1 MTETILVEGLTYI
14 YPNDTKAVDG
24 MFLSVDRG
32 EIFGLLGING
42 AGKTTII
49 KVLTTLLRPTSG
61 KVRVLGHDVTEKPVE
76 IKKKAGVV
84 PQENNLD
91 TRLTVRQNLIFHC
104 RYFGFKK
111 KEYIEKV
118 DEWIEFLGLKNKEN
132 GNIFHLSGGTKRKVM
147 LAKAFLTMP
156 ELLILDEPTSGL
168 DPEVRGLV
176 WSKISEFRE
185 SGGTV
190 FLSTHYLEEAERLCD
205 RIGII
210 HQGRLMIIGKPEE
223 LKKRAKG
230 NGFLED
236 AGIEDVFH
244 LTIGGLL

>member
-1 MTETILVEGLTYI
+1 MAEAIFIENITII
-14 YPNDTKAVDG
+14 YPNGTKAVDDISL
-24 MFLSVDRG
+24 FVARG
-32 EIFGLLGING
+32 EIFGILGVNG

-49 KVLTTLLRPTSG
+49 KVLTTLLRPSTG
-61 KVRVLGHDVTEKPVE
+61 RVKVLGYDVTKKPVE
-76 IKKKAGVV
+76 IKKRIGVV

-104 RYFGFKK
+104 RYFGLMKR
-111 KEYIEKV
+111 EYIKEV
-118 DEWIEFLGLKNKEN
+118 DMWIELLGLKDKKDEKV
-132 GNIFHLSGGTKRKVM
+132 FHLSGGTKRKVM

-176 WSKISEFRE
+176 WDKITKFRK

-210 HQGRLMIIGKPEE
+210 HQGRLLALGKTEE
-223 LKKRAKG
+223 LKERVRG
-230 NGFLED
+230 NGFPKEVEM
-236 AGIEDVFH
+236 EDVFH